1 MCILPVLVLGV
12 WGIQFTLLEKL
23 FHGVQKTWVQDP
35 LLGLVVWTS
44 ISYLTSLG
52 LDFSILKNEGRSC
65 YWFSIMA
72 FTWGVS
78 RIYQFLYPI
87 RNQRSQDLWSWVLG
101 AGFSWK
107 SSPCLPTVVLLVLS
121 SLLKTKDKM
130 PERGVPLKTRWQLW
144 LPDHH
149 IS

>member
-1 MCILPVLVLGV
+1 MCILPLLVLGM
-12 WGIQFTLLEKL
+12 WRIQFTLLEKL
-23 FHGVQKTWVQDP
+23 FHGVPKTWVQDP

-44 ISYLTSLG
+44 SSYLTSLG
-52 LDFSILKNEGRSC
+52 LDFSSLKNEGRSC
-65 YWFSIMA
+65 YWFSMMA
-72 FTWGVS
+72 FTWGAP
-78 RIYQFLYPI
+78 RIYINSYILFETSSLRI
-87 RNQRSQDLWSWVLG
+87 SGIG
-101 AGFSWK
+101 AGSRFFLE